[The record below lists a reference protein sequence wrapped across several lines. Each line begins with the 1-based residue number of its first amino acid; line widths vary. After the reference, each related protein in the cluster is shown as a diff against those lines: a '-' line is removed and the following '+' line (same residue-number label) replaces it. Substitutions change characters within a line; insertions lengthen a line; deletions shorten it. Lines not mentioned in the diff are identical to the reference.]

1 MSEQIKFK
9 KEFQGKVTSNST
21 DKTVVVLIERQVKHP
36 IYKKYYKQS
45 KKFMAH
51 DEKNECNVGDTVKI
65 QECRPLSAKK
75 RFNLVSIIERAK

>member
-1 MSEQIKFK
+1 MSEQKTFK

-51 DEKNECNVGDTVKI
+51 DEANDCNVGDIVRI

-75 RFNLVSIIERAK
+75 RFKMVSVVERAK